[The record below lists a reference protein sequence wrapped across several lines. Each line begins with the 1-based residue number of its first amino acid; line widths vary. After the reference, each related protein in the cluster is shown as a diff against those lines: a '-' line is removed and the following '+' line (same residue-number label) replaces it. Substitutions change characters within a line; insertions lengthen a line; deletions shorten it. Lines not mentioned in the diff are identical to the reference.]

1 MRSRFIKTAVVT
13 MLALLPL
20 VTLAQKATASSRTE
34 AAARNRTSVAPDFEA
49 RLATSINTVR
59 KRYGLRCLRLIPELV
74 RSADSHSLQMARR
87 GYFSHYSANGASF
100 STRVQR
106 LYGSRGFRYWS
117 AGENLLWARR
127 SIQPYQVVS
136 RWLASPEHRSI
147 LLSRRWTVMGVGVAK
162 STHGSGV
169 FRGRAVLVIT
179 TDFAVRR

>member
-20 VTLAQKATASSRTE
+20 VLSAQEATASSRIE
-34 AAARNRTSVAPDFEA
+34 VAARNRTSVAPDFEA

-59 KRYGLRCLRLIPELV
+59 KHYGLRCLRLVPELV
-74 RSADSHSLQMARR
+74 RSADSHSLQMAHR

-117 AGENLLWARR
+117 AGENLLWVGR
-127 SIQPYQVVS
+127 SIQPYQIVA
-136 RWLASPEHRSI
+136 RWLTSPVHRSV
-147 LLSRRWTVMGVGVAK
+147 LLSRQWAVMGVGVAQ
-162 STHGSGV
+162 STHGPGV
-169 FRGRAVLVIT
+169 FGGRAVLVIT
-179 TDFAVRR
+179 TDFAVRH